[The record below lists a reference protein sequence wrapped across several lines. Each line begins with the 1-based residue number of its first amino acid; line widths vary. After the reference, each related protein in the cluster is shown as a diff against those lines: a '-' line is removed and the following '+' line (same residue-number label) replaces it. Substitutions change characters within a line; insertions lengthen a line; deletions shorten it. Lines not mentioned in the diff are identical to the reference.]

1 MRPDSV
7 TTIDPSAGDTIA
19 IAGGAYRILLS
30 GAQTNGTCAII
41 DMVVPPHS
49 GPGPHAHKDIQESFY
64 VLEGEVVVRSET
76 QTYTARKG
84 AFINIPI
91 GGAVHNFKNESNE
104 VAHLLCIVTPAGLDE
119 MFREIGK
126 PIPAGSFPPPP
137 APPTPEIMAQM
148 KQIGEK
154 YGQEFFPPDYFK
166 K

>member
-7 TTIDPSAGDTIA
+7 ITIDPGAGDA
-19 IAGGAYRILLS
+19 VAVAGGAYRILLS
-30 GAQTNGTCAII
+30 GAHTNGACAVIE
-41 DMVVPPHS
+41 MEVPPHS
-49 GPGPHAHKDIQESFY
+49 GPGPHAHKDVQESFY

-84 AFINIPI
+84 AFVNIPF
-91 GGAVHNFKNESNE
+91 GGAVHNFRNESDHM
-104 VAHLLCIVTPAGLDE
+104 ARLLCIVTPAGMDD

-126 PIPAGSFPPPP
+126 PLAAGETPPPP
-137 APPTPEIMAQM
+137 SPPTPEVLAQM
-148 KQIGEK
+148 KVIGEK